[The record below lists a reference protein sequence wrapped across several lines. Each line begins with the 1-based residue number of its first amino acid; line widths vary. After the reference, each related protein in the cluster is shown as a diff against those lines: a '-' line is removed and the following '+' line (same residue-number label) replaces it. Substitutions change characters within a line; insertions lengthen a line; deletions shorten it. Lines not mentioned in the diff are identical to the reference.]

1 MKKRQDTT
9 TGNVNIK
16 RMLVVGLFALI
27 AMSMRAQ
34 MVVVGTEATSDLMLA
49 PNVGLEIVT
58 GNHSSMG
65 LSLLHSPKLLGF
77 GLKMTAIQPEYRYW
91 FSYRPVNK
99 WFVGFG
105 GIGALFEGTIK
116 EKHYDGYGIGL
127 GITYGYVWNITDRL
141 NIEVHSGFGAFY
153 YNRKEFF
160 EGDNY
165 DVDYTEDGAQRAN
178 AKGYYLLPTRIGVS
192 VSYILK

>member
-1 MKKRQDTT
+1 MPMRR
-9 TGNVNIK
+9 N
-16 RMLVVGLFALI
+16 LLI
-27 AMSMRAQ
+27 AAAFLVFCHAEVNAQ
-34 MVVVGTEATSDLMLA
+34 MMVVNTEATSDLLMA
-49 PNVGLEIVT
+49 PNIGLEVVT
-58 GNHSSMG
+58 GNHSSVG
-65 LSLLHSPKLLGF
+65 VNVLHSPKVLGF
-77 GLKMTAIQPEYRYW
+77 GLKLSAIQPEYRYW

-105 GIGALFEGTIK
+105 AIGALFEGTIK